1 MDSFQVPS
9 SAIFFPSTRPVVR
22 QGNGRLN
29 GGQVQ
34 HWALLSLHSKKSGS
48 IAEKRLMGTL
58 VEKVEQYIQEN
69 QLLRAGES
77 VLVGVSGGADS
88 VCLLLTLLELSREG
102 GLGLTLSVGHLDH
115 CIRGQKGRSDAQFV
129 AELAQKLDLPVY
141 SESVDVPA
149 LAAELNVALETAA
162 RQARD

>member
-1 MDSFQVPS
+1 
-9 SAIFFPSTRPVVR
+9 
-22 QGNGRLN
+22 
-29 GGQVQ
+29 
-34 HWALLSLHSKKSGS
+34 
-48 IAEKRLMGTL
+48 MGTL

-115 CIRGQKGRSDAQFV
+115 CISGQKGR
-129 AELAQKLDLPVY
+129 
-141 SESVDVPA
+141 
-149 LAAELNVALETAA
+149 
-162 RQARD
+162 